1 MHSRQHKRFNNNSG
15 SNSDKPSANQK
26 SCAGFLKIAPNFE
39 TNKILAKKK
48 NVIVKCSARQG
59 NVGSN

>member
-39 TNKILAKKK
+39 TTKILAKKK
-48 NVIVKCSARQG
+48 SYCEVLCKARKCS
-59 NVGSN
+59 SN

>member
-39 TNKILAKKK
+39 TTKILAKKK
-48 NVIVKCSARQG
+48 VIVKCSARQG
-59 NVGSN
+59 SALQIE

>member
-48 NVIVKCSARQG
+48 MLL
-59 NVGSN
+59 